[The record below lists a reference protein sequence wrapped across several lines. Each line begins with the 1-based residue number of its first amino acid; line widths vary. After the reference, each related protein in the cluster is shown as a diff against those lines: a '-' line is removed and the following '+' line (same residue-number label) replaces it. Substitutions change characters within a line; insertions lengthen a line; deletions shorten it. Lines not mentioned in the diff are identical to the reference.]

1 MNTTTKAT
9 IKSNGMTVKVEYA
22 GRMSYYVTVDNTAVE
37 CHGNLS
43 QAVASANRI
52 AMLGMDELI
61 MRQKYAQQ
69 GSYFLS

>member
-9 IKSNGMTVKVEYA
+9 INANGLTVKVEYA
-22 GRMSYYVTVDNTAVE
+22 GRMSYYITIDGTAVE
-37 CHGNLS
+37 CHNNLS

-52 AMLGMDELI
+52 AILGMDELI